1 MLVFLVLVVVVVV
14 VVVMV
19 VVVALPLSAFAL
31 LELAAPP
38 ALLTKAAYA
47 LDYHLEVV
55 GCTAPP
61 PPLSCCFLLCLR
73 LWRGSISAENWRVMA
88 VTTLSTR

>member
-14 VVVMV
+14 VVVVM
-19 VVVALPLSAFAL
+19 VVALPLSAFAL

-88 VTTLSTR
+88 VTTLRTR